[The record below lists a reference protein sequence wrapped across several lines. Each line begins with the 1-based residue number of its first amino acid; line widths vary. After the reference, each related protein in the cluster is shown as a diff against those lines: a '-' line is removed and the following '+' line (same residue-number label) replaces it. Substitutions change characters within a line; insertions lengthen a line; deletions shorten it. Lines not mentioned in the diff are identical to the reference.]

1 MKMMNAKFTKI
12 AGIAAAILVG
22 ISTFGITAYAGTK
35 WIGSRNANKAKV
47 TKEQSETET
56 ITDQNGQTRDGSD
69 ASDSRSNRSWNDN
82 YNIPDQND
90 GAEGYGNFGDFGN
103 SDNYGNFGNSDNFN
117 GFGGFGNGQD
127 GFGNGQNGSNGFG
140 NFGGFGG
147 PGENNVTIAENPSEI
162 VTGEVTS
169 SAQLLTADM
178 ENAETIVMSDSNNEV
193 KISAPGTYIVTGT
206 CADGNITVKKETTG
220 VVLILKDL
228 DLTSTAG
235 APVSLNKSSEV
246 QLVIEGNVKL
256 TDAEDPADENSLISE
271 VADAFDGAAIKV
283 KDGANVYITG
293 SGKLTI
299 DASSCKNGI
308 KSGDEEGT
316 VLVIDGPE
324 ISVTAANDAFNAGRD
339 LTILSGKIS
348 ISAGDDA
355 IHADR
360 ILTIGTDNGSGPVIN
375 ISTCKEGLEGSV
387 VNVYSGKID
396 INAQDDAVNAANSD
410 KTYASELRFAVN
422 ILGGT
427 ITINSRG
434 DGIDSNQD
442 INLIAG
448 TITINSASNGGE
460 AGIDYD
466 GDYYVSDNVV
476 LNNNSGVSGP
486 DMMGGFGGFGDNNG
500 QGNFGG
506 FGDGNGQG
514 NFGGFGDSNG
524 QNNFGGFGG
533 SNGQDNFSGFG
544 GRGGFPGG
552 KTPNESTPWNRNDN
566 EDQNNTENRNGSE
579 DQN

>member
-1 MKMMNAKFTKI
+1 MKMMNARWTKI
-12 AGIAAAILVG
+12 TGIVTAILVG
-22 ISTFGITAYAGTK
+22 ASTFGITVYAGTK
-35 WIGSRNANKAKV
+35 WIGSRNQNKAKV
-47 TKEQSETET
+47 TQEQSKTGT
-56 ITDQNGQTRDGSD
+56 IT
-69 ASDSRSNRSWNDN
+69 
-82 YNIPDQND
+82 DQND
-90 GAEGYGNFGDFGN
+90 GAEGYGNFGGFGN
-103 SDNYGNFGNSDNFN
+103 SDNYGGFDNYGDVDGFEGFDGFDGFGDSDNFR
-117 GFGGFGNGQD
+117 
-127 GFGNGQNGSNGFG
+127 GFG

-466 GDYYVSDNVV
+466 GDYYVSDDVV

-486 DMMGGFGGFGDNNG
+486 DMMGGFGGFGDNNGQGNFGGFGDGNG